1 MFRWSFTRDAAMDE
15 GACSRLSANTPGNE
29 GTWIWRLNSRS
40 ECPGTIRWRFGQNTA
55 MDEADDIRAMLG
67 SWGPPRVD
75 TVSTPV
81 KDGMR
86 REVTRLRSFRNW
98 PAAGIVS
105 PHQMAWAGF
114 FYLGPRDRVQ
124 CFCCGGILRSWEPGD
139 HPGAEHRK
147 YFPSCPFMLGR
158 DVGNVPL
165 TGATDSVDGQI
176 LGQLQRLPGQED
188 DWQAVYPDLLEESE
202 RLGTFHNWPQST
214 GMCPEQLA
222 RAGFFYTGRR
232 DSVRCFHCDGELRH
246 WEQGDDPWREHAKW
260 FPRCEFLVQSMG
272 PAYIRSVQDA
282 AGGDSPQS
290 SPESQGTSERSPST
304 PSDSPGGWQDFL
316 QSSIVQEA
324 LGMGFDESLVTS
336 VVQSRFLLVGT
347 PHSCLPELVTE
358 LIEAEEE
365 SVPHTPEPAWT
376 PESPAQRPASQP
388 PKPETSLSAEEQ
400 LERLKEEKLCKV
412 CMDKDVS
419 MVFVPC
425 GHLVVCMDCAP
436 SLRHCPICRAAI
448 RGSMRAFMS

>member
-304 PSDSPGGWQDFL
+304 PS
-316 QSSIVQEA
+316 
-324 LGMGFDESLVTS
+324 
-336 VVQSRFLLVGT
+336 
-347 PHSCLPELVTE
+347 
-358 LIEAEEE
+358 
-365 SVPHTPEPAWT
+365 EPAWT